1 MLRSRNLGR
10 FCAIVT
16 ALSFLL
22 TGAFVYASQSGL
34 IEKASAEGYSKRL
47 FDTSRVHSI
56 DIVMDD
62 WETFI
67 ENCTDEEYVSCTVLV
82 DGEKYSNVAIRAK
95 GNTSLS
101 SVQQYGNDRYSLKLE
116 FDHYDSSQTYYGLD
130 KLCLNNLIQDKTMM
144 KDYLAYTLMSRMGV
158 ASPEC
163 SYVWITVNGS
173 DWGLYLAVE
182 GVEDAFLSRSYGSD
196 SGNLYKPDSQQN
208 GGGRGN
214 GRNFD
219 FADFDFD
226 SVDKTDEFV
235 NPDSSNAP
243 DFSNFP
249 AMPGSDDS
257 SGRPAMP
264 GNADSSDRPEM
275 PGGDFSP
282 GGGMGSSDVKLQ
294 YIDDDPESYSNI
306 FSSAKT
312 KIDSDDQE
320 RLIESL
326 KALSEG
332 DASVVN
338 ADSVMRYL
346 AVHDFLVNG
355 DSYTGSMVHN
365 YYLYEKDGVL
375 EMIPWDYNLAFG
387 AFSFSSGSATGA
399 VNSPIDSPVSGDVSD
414 RPMVAWI
421 FQNETYL
428 QSYHA
433 IYAEFVENNL
443 SNGWLSAEIERV
455 YQMIRPY
462 VEKDPTAFY
471 TADELDQAVQTLQ
484 AFCEKRA
491 ESILG
496 QLAGTIPSTEDGQ
509 TADPSALIDASDL
522 NLNDM
527 GEFNQGGGRGG
538 QTPPNGMTPPD
549 GFSPSDG
556 FTPPDGMTPPS
567 SDSDA
572 TTSSTGSANAQ
583 SGMTPPDS
591 DSDTSA
597 SSDGSADAQNGMP
610 ALPEGM
616 TPPGS
621 AGSEGALQSD
631 SEAATGGETT
641 GDPSAAPQNAESA
654 ARTDS
659 ESENGDETDSESQL
673 EEARRS
679 ERAGNSAQL
688 DQTTPNGE
696 SPTDSAQLDPSAP
709 NSEPPTDSALP
720 DPSVLNSESST
731 NSAQPSQ
738 STRDN
743 EAAFSFSRPDQG
755 SPNGESTSDSQ
766 TWLLLAVSVFA
777 LLAGLIF
784 AKKYRVNR

>member
-47 FDTSRVHSI
+47 FEPSRVHSI

-182 GVEDAFLSRSYGSD
+182 GVEDAFLSRNYGSD

-214 GRNFD
+214 GRDFD
-219 FADFDFD
+219 FANFDFD

-249 AMPGSDDS
+249 AIPGNDDS
-257 SGRPAMP
+257 SGRPGTP
-264 GNADSSDRPEM
+264 ENNDSSGRPEM
-275 PGGDFSP
+275 RGGDFSP

-338 ADSVMRYL
+338 TDSVMRYL

-421 FQNETYL
+421 FENETYL

-471 TADELDQAVQTLQ
+471 TADELDQAVVALQ
-484 AFCEKRA
+484 AFCEKRG

-509 TADPSALIDASDL
+509 TADFSALIDASDL

-549 GFSPSDG
+549 G
-556 FTPPDGMTPPS
+556 
-567 SDSDA
+567 DSDA
-572 TTSSTGSANAQ
+572 TTSSTGSANVQ
-583 SGMTPPDS
+583 SGMPFLPD
-591 DSDTSA
+591 
-597 SSDGSADAQNGMP
+597 GV
-610 ALPEGM
+610 

-621 AGSEGALQSD
+621 TGSEGALQSD

-641 GDPSAAPQNAESA
+641 GEPSSVPQNAESA
-654 ARTDS
+654 AQTDS
-659 ESENGDETDSESQL
+659 ESENGDATDSESQL

-679 ERAGNSAQL
+679 ERAGNSSQPDQTAPNGETSTDSAQSDQTAPNSESSTDSSQL
-688 DQTTPNGE
+688 DQTT
-696 SPTDSAQLDPSAP
+696 S
-709 NSEPPTDSALP
+709 
-720 DPSVLNSESST
+720 NSESST
-731 NSAQPSQ
+731 NSAQPDPSA
-738 STRDN
+738 RDD
-743 EAAFSFSRPDQG
+743 EAAFGFSRPDQG

-766 TWLLLAVSVFA
+766 TWLLAVSVFA